1 MVTTVKLSDNAK
13 QKLDILQAEIFL
25 SSSKNISKQQL
36 LEEIIDLS
44 TEEKEKLLAQLVS
57 EIQYPLSDQEIQSI
71 MKTTKDWGVETKEED
86 LDKILYG
93 E

>member
-57 EIQYPLSDQEIQSI
+57 EIQYPLSDQDIQSI

>member
-36 LEEIIDLS
+36 LEVIIDLS
-44 TEEKEKLLAQLVS
+44 TEEKEKLLAQLVT